1 MSGVE
6 GSGKVESVIIAKK
19 DKPAVV
25 AEQILGTIMK
35 VIKAHRRMQSKWS
48 GWPKDRQTRNE
59 RTKRKSDNVLEGGEQ
74 GAKSGKCEASVL
86 KWWRWKV
93 ADLEWQY
100 FKNYWREE
108 H

>member
-35 VIKAHRRMQSKWS
+35 VIKAHRRMQSK
-48 GWPKDRQTRNE
+48 
-59 RTKRKSDNVLEGGEQ
+59 
-74 GAKSGKCEASVL
+74 
-86 KWWRWKV
+86 
-93 ADLEWQY
+93 
-100 FKNYWREE
+100 
-108 H
+108 